1 MNPTSQ
7 SRDVVAYFR
16 VSTAEQANEGVSL
29 DAQAAKASA
38 WCTLSGMAIAA
49 TYTDAGLS
57 GKRADNRPA
66 LQRALADV
74 TARRGVLVV
83 YSLSRLSRSTRDAI
97 AISERLNK
105 AGAEL
110 VSLTES
116 IDTTTA
122 SGRAFFGVMSVMA
135 QLEREQLAER
145 TTAAM
150 QHKKSKGERVGAVPF
165 GYDLDDDGVH
175 LTPNASEQEI
185 IDLVHQLRD
194 EGFSMRAIA
203 DELTRQGVTTK
214 TGNQSWN
221 FGSVRRILERVA

>member
-1 MNPTSQ
+1 
-7 SRDVVAYFR
+7 
-16 VSTAEQANEGVSL
+16 
-29 DAQAAKASA
+29 
-38 WCTLSGMAIAA
+38 
-49 TYTDAGLS
+49 
-57 GKRADNRPA
+57 
-66 LQRALADV
+66 
-74 TARRGVLVV
+74 
-83 YSLSRLSRSTRDAI
+83 
-97 AISERLNK
+97 
-105 AGAEL
+105 
-110 VSLTES
+110 
-116 IDTTTA
+116 
-122 SGRAFFGVMSVMA
+122 VMSVMA

-194 EGFSMRAIA
+194 DGFSMRAIA